1 MTDKHKSLPLVS
13 IYMPTH
19 NRLHLLKRAV
29 ASVLAQTYQYYELLI
44 VDDGS
49 TDGTWDYLQEL
60 SSHEPKVRIFRS
72 AVASGACAARN
83 VAINEAQGELITG
96 LDDDDEFL
104 VDRLDNLVKAYTPDY
119 AFVCHG
125 FFWDYGAVRKA
136 VDSTAMVIKLN
147 DLLNYNF
154 AGNQILTATEKLR
167 QVGGF
172 DPQFKACQ
180 DYDTW
185 TRMVLMFGPAKRIAG
200 ASYIVHQSHEGPR
213 VTAKQNKFIGYQQYF
228 DKHSKHMSV
237 KNKVNQDFM
246 RLVAARSHL
255 SLGQLLFQLKSGF
268 IRRKLR
274 YYLACR
280 FSKLAQL
287 RRKWLRGSS

>member
-1 MTDKHKSLPLVS
+1 MTDKHKSPPLVS

-49 TDGTWDYLQEL
+49 IDGTWDYLQEL

-104 VDRLDNLVKAYTPDY
+104 VDRLETLVKAYTPDC

-125 FFWDYGAVRKA
+125 FGI
-136 VDSTAMVIKLN
+136 MV
-147 DLLNYNF
+147 
-154 AGNQILTATEKLR
+154 Q
-167 QVGGF
+167 
-172 DPQFKACQ
+172 C
-180 DYDTW
+180 
-185 TRMVLMFGPAKRIAG
+185 
-200 ASYIVHQSHEGPR
+200 
-213 VTAKQNKFIGYQQYF
+213 
-228 DKHSKHMSV
+228 V
-237 KNKVNQDFM
+237 KP
-246 RLVAARSHL
+246 
-255 SLGQLLFQLKSGF
+255 
-268 IRRKLR
+268 
-274 YYLACR
+274 
-280 FSKLAQL
+280 
-287 RRKWLRGSS
+287 